1 MGSDDM
7 NQMRQDGMTCSVLRM
22 LSQEINHF
30 LSSTVTDNKEQRKMG
45 GKKKETKCK
54 EKKESIL
61 FSSKFR
67 DKNGDQIR

>member
-1 MGSDDM
+1 
-7 NQMRQDGMTCSVLRM
+7 
-22 LSQEINHF
+22 
-30 LSSTVTDNKEQRKMG
+30 MG

-67 DKNGDQIR
+67 DKNGDQIRGNKK